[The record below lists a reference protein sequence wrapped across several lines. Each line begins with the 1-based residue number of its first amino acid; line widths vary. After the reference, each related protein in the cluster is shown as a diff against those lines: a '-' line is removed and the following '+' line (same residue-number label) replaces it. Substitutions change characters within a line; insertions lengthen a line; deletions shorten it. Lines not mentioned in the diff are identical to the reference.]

1 MISQET
7 HFLTDDSLSIH
18 FNDRVWRGMGI
29 GLTTKKK
36 FTQKNTSRMYLFI
49 VMAFKY
55 EKAGLD
61 ISLNVLLC
69 QHKKKFEAFDV
80 VFDAVADDDGEKQT
94 SPGFTTLNRFYS
106 SSIFIP
112 SFSFSNRK
120 RL

>member
-7 HFLTDDSLSIH
+7 YFLTDDSLSIH

-69 QHKKKFEAFDV
+69 QHKKNLKP
-80 VFDAVADDDGEKQT
+80 
-94 SPGFTTLNRFYS
+94 STLFLMLLLMMMVKNKLLQVL
-106 SSIFIP
+106 P
-112 SFSFSNRK
+112 
-120 RL
+120 L

>member
-1 MISQET
+1 MEG
-7 HFLTDDSLSIH
+7 DGDGDWAYNEEKIH
-18 FNDRVWRGMGI
+18 S
-29 GLTTKKK
+29 
-36 FTQKNTSRMYLFI
+36 KNTSRMYLFI

-80 VFDAVADDDGEKQT
+80 VFDAVPDDDGEKQT